1 MIAINFT
8 NAALYLEREGGV
20 CMIETMSFTHR
31 NLKLSPLGT
40 YLVIPT
46 FSLPWVSRRIEV

>member
-1 MIAINFT
+1 MLSIT

-40 YLVIPT
+40 YLVITT
-46 FSLPWVSRRIEV
+46 FSLPWVSRGIEV